1 MTENEDNRIERE
13 ENDPRNE
20 PEREAD
26 RKIEALETELASLQA
41 GVQVIIERLRPSWC
55 KGQLEKL
62 TIGDEGLDLDYL
74 IRTWG
79 GNLLSVKICGKGGRI
94 HGSHTVELYTF
105 DPRRHGKI
113 LRAPNRNEDDEDI
126 APAPLM
132 APQPEIA
139 LFPKMLEMM
148 EAQRQS
154 EMETLRAILLAQNQ
168 SAPAPAP
175 AFGGVGELLKMA
187 GAFNQLKDMFRTE
200 QPLAT
205 AEEAFPAQI
214 MDMAKMFLESK
225 REPRP
230 RLVPPTTGPNE
241 GPGAPPLRRMPARPI
256 ENPNVTPLRGAD
268 DIVSQISA
276 MDPNLAADTLITALG
291 QMPGNRQEETI
302 AAFMERF
309 QDTMPDYFEED
320 DDSEGVR
327 EK

>member
-132 APQPEIA
+132 APPPSPEIA

-168 SAPAPAP
+168 SA
-175 AFGGVGELLKMA
+175 
-187 GAFNQLKDMFRTE
+187 
-200 QPLAT
+200 
-205 AEEAFPAQI
+205 
-214 MDMAKMFLESK
+214 
-225 REPRP
+225 
-230 RLVPPTTGPNE
+230 
-241 GPGAPPLRRMPARPI
+241 PARPI

-291 QMPGNRQEETI
+291 KMPGNRQEETI